1 MVLWL
6 QTNAAMNRLNERG
19 KIMKAK
25 KIVLAM
31 FASAAI
37 ASMTGCF
44 SSSSSSSSDPDTTTE
59 SGSVV
64 DWYIEGAF
72 VFADFNDNGV
82 YDAASDVAAEA
93 LTDANGDFTLN
104 IPSSMGSDYVIV
116 SQGGTDTATG
126 TPFNGVLKAAPGA
139 TAVTPIST
147 LVQTVGDEALVRS
160 FLGLSADAD
169 LSADP
174 ATSTELFAASQQIVY
189 LVSALAGLVDLA
201 TIEPAGVDDQLL
213 TYSNSVVEALSAL
226 IAGGATTLD
235 ATLIENTIQAVATDL
250 TGAATDFDAL
260 FSKTTTILNKVDD
273 IGDDAL
279 LLTEVTVAGATSIQD
294 DVDNFV
300 DNIDDTVPGG
310 LVPVAVDA
318 TEYLDNDDVDYIT
331 GVTGTETI

>member
-1 MVLWL
+1 
-6 QTNAAMNRLNERG
+6 
-19 KIMKAK
+19 MKAK

-44 SSSSSSSSDPDTTTE
+44 SSSSSSGTLDPDTTTE

-174 ATSTELFAASQQIVY
+174 ATSKELFAASQQIVY
-189 LVSALAGLVDLA
+189 LVSAIAAVVDMG

-213 TYSNSVVEALSAL
+213 TYSNSVMQAVSAL
-226 IAGGATTLD
+226 IAGGATVLD
-235 ATLIENTIQAVATDL
+235 EGVVEDTIQAVALDL
-250 TGAATDFDAL
+250 TGDETSFDAL
-260 FSKTTTILNKVDD
+260 LNKANTIVTKV
-273 IGDDAL
+273 GDVGDNAL
-279 LLTEVTVAGATSIQD
+279 LLTEVTIAGATSIQD

-300 DNIDDTVPGG
+300 DNIDDNVPGG
-310 LVPVAVDA
+310 LVPVAIDA
-318 TEYLDNDDVDYIT
+318 TEYLDNDDVEYIT